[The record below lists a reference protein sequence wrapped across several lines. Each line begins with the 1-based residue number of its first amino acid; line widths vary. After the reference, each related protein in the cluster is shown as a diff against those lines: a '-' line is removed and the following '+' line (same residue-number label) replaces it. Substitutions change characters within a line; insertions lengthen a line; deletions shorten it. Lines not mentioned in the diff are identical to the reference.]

1 MASTELTTPVE
12 TSAPA
17 TAPNVPPDVRRRAVL
32 FTAVAGT
39 ILGLALWPL
48 GFSSL
53 WALVSIAAF
62 LAGISD
68 IGGG

>member
-1 MASTELTTPVE
+1 MATELVAPAE
-12 TSAPA
+12 TSAPL
-17 TAPNVPPDVRRRAVL
+17 VPPSARRRALGVV
-32 FTAVAGT
+32 AVAGC

>member
-1 MASTELTTPVE
+1 MTTELVEPVE
-12 TSAPA
+12 APA
-17 TAPNVPPDVRRRAVL
+17 PTVPPVSPDVRRRAIV
-32 FTAVAGT
+32 FVAVAGS

-48 GFSSL
+48 GYASL

>member
-1 MASTELTTPVE
+1 MTTELAEPVPA
-12 TSAPA
+12 SAP
-17 TAPNVPPDVRRRAVL
+17 TVPPDVRRRAIVVV
-32 FTAVAGT
+32 AVAGS

-48 GFSSL
+48 GYASL

-62 LAGISD
+62 LAGVSD

>member
-1 MASTELTTPVE
+1 MATDLAAPVE
-12 TSAPA
+12 ASAPTVA
-17 TAPNVPPDVRRRAVL
+17 PDVRRRAVVV
-32 FTAVAGT
+32 VAIAGSV
-39 ILGLALWPL
+39 LGLALWPL
-48 GFSSL
+48 GYASL